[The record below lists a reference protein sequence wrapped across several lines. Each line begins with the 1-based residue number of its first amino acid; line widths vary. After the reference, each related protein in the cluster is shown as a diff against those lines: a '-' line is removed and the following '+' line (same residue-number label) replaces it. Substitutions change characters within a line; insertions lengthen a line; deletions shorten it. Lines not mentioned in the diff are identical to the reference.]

1 MLSLP
6 FSYLHEPQ
14 DPLCCTSYSA
24 NTITHCVSITD
35 LSTAAVMGCLG
46 VYRLSVQY
54 SCHVPCYNNDRPCTD
69 ANIYRQIVLTLLLG
83 F

>member
-1 MLSLP
+1 MLPLP
-6 FSYLHEPQ
+6 FLYLHEPQ

-24 NTITHCVSITD
+24 NSITHCVSITD
-35 LSTAAVMGCLG
+35 LSTAAVMECLG

-54 SCHVPCYNNDRPCTD
+54 SCYFPCYNNDRPCTD
-69 ANIYRQIVLTLLLG
+69 ANIQVQIVLTLLLG

>member
-14 DPLCCTSYSA
+14 DPLCCTSYST
-24 NTITHCVSITD
+24 NTITHCVSITV
-35 LSTAAVMGCLG
+35 LSTGAVMGYLG
-46 VYRLSVQY
+46 VSRLSMQF
-54 SCHVPCYNNDRPCTD
+54 SCHVLCYRNDRPCTD
-69 ANIYRQIVLTLLLG
+69 VTIYTKIVLTLLLG